1 MVYLYSVTLF
11 GIERNIHIWVN
22 FKTIMLREIS
32 QAKRSIYFTTPFIQN
47 SDLIDNDR
55 SVVA

>member
-32 QAKRSIYFTTPFIQN
+32 QAKWNIYFTTPFIQN
-47 SDLIDNDR
+47 SRKCRLN
-55 SVVA
+55 